1 LLSLKLL
8 LFVLLLLSLA
18 ILGLAAAGHLNID
31 PLPSEAVADRV
42 LVEKSA
48 RRLTLLRGGNALKTY
63 RVALGPAPSG
73 AKEYEGD
80 QRTPE
85 GAYSIDFHKAD
96 SDYHLAL
103 HVSYPEQHDIDRAAL
118 QGLSAG
124 SDIMIHG
131 LPNGRGWIGR
141 FHRRKDWTAGCVA
154 VTNFEIEEIYRAVP
168 DGAPIEIRP

>member
-1 LLSLKLL
+1 LKLL
-8 LFVLLLLSLA
+8 LVFLLLLCLLA
-18 ILGLAAAGHLNID
+18 MGVAAAAYLNFD
-31 PLPSEAVADRV
+31 PLPRDAVADRI

-48 RRLTLLRGGNALKTY
+48 RRLTLMRNGNALKTY
-63 RVALGPAPSG
+63 RVALGRAPIG

-85 GAYSIDFHKAD
+85 GIYSIDFHKPD

-103 HVSYPEQHDIDRAAL
+103 HISYPEQRDIDQAAA

-131 LPNGRGWIGR
+131 LPNGRGWLGR
-141 FHRRKDWTAGCVA
+141 FHRRSDWTAGCVA
-154 VTNFEIEEIYRAVP
+154 VADFEIEEIYRIVP
-168 DGAPIEIRP
+168 DGTPVELRP

>member
-1 LLSLKLL
+1 MAA
-8 LFVLLLLSLA
+8 LA
-18 ILGLAAAGHLNID
+18 VAAFARLNFN
-31 PLPSEAVADRV
+31 PLPRDAVADRV
-42 LVEKSA
+42 LVEKFA
-48 RRLTLLRGGNALKTY
+48 RRLTLLRNGSALKTY
-63 RVALGPAPSG
+63 RVALGRAPAD

-85 GAYSIDFHKAD
+85 GIYSIDFHKPD

-103 HVSYPEQHDIDRAAL
+103 HVSFPEQRDVDRAAA

-141 FHRRKDWTAGCVA
+141 FHRRSDWTAGCIA
-154 VTNFEIEEIYRAVP
+154 ATDFEIEEIYRAVP
-168 DGAPIEIRP
+168 DGTPIEIRP

>member
-1 LLSLKLL
+1 LKLFL
-8 LFVLLLLSLA
+8 LFLLVLCVAALA
-18 ILGLAAAGHLNID
+18 VAAFARLNVN
-31 PLPSEAVADRV
+31 PLPHDAAADRV

-48 RRLTLLRGGNALKTY
+48 RRLTLLKNGSTLKTY
-63 RVALGPAPSG
+63 RVALGHAPIG

-85 GAYSIDFHKAD
+85 GAYTIDFHKPD

-103 HVSYPEQHDIDRAAL
+103 HVSYPEQRDVDRATA

-154 VTNFEIEEIYRAVP
+154 VTDFEIEEIYRAVP
-168 DGAPIEIRP
+168 DGTPIELRP

>member
-1 LLSLKLL
+1 LKLFL
-8 LFVLLLLSLA
+8 LFFLVLCVAALA
-18 ILGLAAAGHLNID
+18 VAAFARLNVN
-31 PLPSEAVADRV
+31 PLPHDAAADRV

-48 RRLTLLRGGNALKTY
+48 RRLTLLKNGSTLKTY
-63 RVALGPAPSG
+63 RVALGHAPVG

-85 GAYSIDFHKAD
+85 GIYAIDFHKPD

-103 HVSYPEQHDIDRAAL
+103 HVSYPEQRDVDRAAA

-154 VTNFEIEEIYRAVP
+154 VTDFEIEEIYRAVP
-168 DGAPIEIRP
+168 DGTPIELRP

>member
-1 LLSLKLL
+1 MKLL
-8 LFVLLLLSLA
+8 LVFLALLC
-18 ILGLAAAGHLNID
+18 LAALGIVAAAHLNVD
-31 PLPSEAVADRV
+31 ALPRDAIADRV

-48 RRLTLLRGGNALKTY
+48 RRLTLLSNGKTLKIY
-63 RVALGPAPSG
+63 RVALGRAPSG

-85 GAYSIDFHKAD
+85 GIYTIDFHKPD

-103 HVSYPEQHDIDRAAL
+103 HISYPEQHDIDRAAL
-118 QGLSAG
+118 EGLSAG

-141 FHRRKDWTAGCVA
+141 FHRRNDWTAGCVA
-154 VTNFEIEEIYRAVP
+154 VADFEIEEIYRSVP
-168 DGAPIEIRP
+168 DGTPIELRP

>member
-1 LLSLKLL
+1 MKLL
-8 LFVLLLLSLA
+8 LLFLLLLC
-18 ILGLAAAGHLNID
+18 LAAIGVAAVAQLNID
-31 PLPSEAVADRV
+31 PLPREAVADRV

-48 RRLTLLRGGNALKTY
+48 RRLTLLRNGSTLKTY
-63 RVALGPAPSG
+63 RVALGRAPVG

-85 GAYSIDFHKAD
+85 GVYSIDFHKPD

-103 HVSYPEQHDIDRAAL
+103 HVSYPEQRDIDRAAA

-141 FHRRKDWTAGCVA
+141 FHHREDWTVGCVA
-154 VTNFEIEEIYRAVP
+154 VTDFEIEEIFRAVP
-168 DGAPIEIRP
+168 DGTPIEIRP

>member
-1 LLSLKLL
+1 VACSKLL
-8 LFVLLLLSLA
+8 LAFLLILCVAALA
-18 ILGLAAAGHLNID
+18 VMAAAYLNLH
-31 PLPSEAVADRV
+31 PLSRDAVADRI

-48 RRLTLLRGGNALKTY
+48 RRLTLLRGNATLKIY
-63 RVALGPAPSG
+63 RVALGRAPVG

-85 GAYSIDFHKAD
+85 GIYSIDFHKAD

-103 HVSYPEQHDIDRAAL
+103 HISYPEQRDIDRAAT

-131 LPNGRGWIGR
+131 LPNGRNWIGA
-141 FHRRKDWTAGCVA
+141 FHRRTDWTAGCIA
-154 VTNFEIEEIYRAVP
+154 VTDFEIEEIFRAVP
-168 DGAPIEIRP
+168 DGTPIEIRP

>member
-1 LLSLKLL
+1 MKVLLILL
-8 LFVLLLLSLA
+8 LV
-18 ILGLAAAGHLNID
+18 ICVAAAGVAGFAYWNVN
-31 PLPSEAVADRV
+31 PLPRDAVPDRI
-42 LVEKSA
+42 LVEKAA
-48 RRLTLLRGGNALKTY
+48 RRLTLFQNGRALKNY
-63 RVALGPAPSG
+63 SVALGRAPVG
-73 AKEYEGD
+73 AKKYEGD

-85 GAYSIDFHKAD
+85 GIYSIDFHKAD

-103 HVSYPEQHDIDRAAL
+103 HISYPDQHDADRAAL

-141 FHRRKDWTAGCVA
+141 FHRRSDWTAGCIA

-168 DGAPIEIRP
+168 DGTRVELRP

>member
-1 LLSLKLL
+1 LKLL
-8 LFVLLLLSLA
+8 LIVLLVICLVTV
-18 ILGLAAAGHLNID
+18 GLAAAAYFNVT
-31 PLPSEAVADRV
+31 PLPRDAVADRIV
-42 LVEKSA
+42 VEKAA
-48 RRLTLLRGGNALKTY
+48 RRLTLFRNGQALKSY
-63 RVALGPAPSG
+63 SVALGRAPVG

-85 GAYSIDFHKAD
+85 GSYKVDFHKPD

-103 HVSYPEQHDIDRAAL
+103 HISYPEQHDIDRAAV

-141 FHRRKDWTAGCVA
+141 FHRRSDWTAGCVA
-154 VTNFEIEEIYRAVP
+154 VANFEIEEIYRAVP
-168 DGAPIEIRP
+168 DGTPVELRP

>member
-1 LLSLKLL
+1 MKLL
-8 LFVLLLLSLA
+8 LILFLA
-18 ILGLAAAGHLNID
+18 VCLIAIGVAAAAYVNFN
-31 PLPSEAVADRV
+31 PLPRDAVADRV
-42 LVEKSA
+42 VVEKSA
-48 RRLTLLRGGNALKTY
+48 RRLTLMRNRAVLKSY
-63 RVALGPAPSG
+63 RVALGRAPVG

-85 GAYSIDFHKAD
+85 GIYTIDFHKPD

-103 HVSYPEQHDIDRAAL
+103 HVSYPEQRDIERAAT

-141 FHRRKDWTAGCVA
+141 FHRRNDWTAGCVA
-154 VTNFEIEEIYRAVP
+154 VADFEIEEIYRVVP
-168 DGAPIEIRP
+168 DGVTIELRP

>member
-1 LLSLKLL
+1 LKLL
-8 LFVLLLLSLA
+8 LFFLLLLC
-18 ILGLAAAGHLNID
+18 AAALGVAAYARLNFN
-31 PLPSEAVADRV
+31 PLPHDAVADRV
-42 LVEKSA
+42 LVEKSV
-48 RRLTLLRGGNALKTY
+48 RQLRLLRNGNALKTY
-63 RVALGPAPSG
+63 GVALGRAPIG

-85 GAYSIDFHKAD
+85 GTYTIDFHKPD

-103 HVSYPEQHDIDRAAL
+103 HVSYPEQRDVDRAAA

-141 FHRRKDWTAGCVA
+141 FHRRSDWTAGCVA
-154 VTNFEIEEIYRAVP
+154 VTDFEIEEIYRAVP
-168 DGAPIEIRP
+168 DGTPIEIRP

>member
-1 LLSLKLL
+1 M
-8 LFVLLLLSLA
+8 
-18 ILGLAAAGHLNID
+18 
-31 PLPSEAVADRV
+31 

-48 RRLTLLRGGNALKTY
+48 RRLTLLKSGITLKTY
-63 RVALGPAPSG
+63 RVALGRAPVG

-85 GAYSIDFHKAD
+85 GTYAIDFHKPD

-103 HVSYPEQHDIDRAAL
+103 HVSYPEQRDVDRAAA

-141 FHRRKDWTAGCVA
+141 FHRRNDWTAGCVA
-154 VTNFEIEEIYRAVP
+154 VTDFEIEEIYRAVP
-168 DGAPIEIRP
+168 DGTPIELRP

>member
-1 LLSLKLL
+1 MKLL
-8 LFVLLLLSLA
+8 AIVVLVVCLVA
-18 ILGLAAAGHLNID
+18 VALAAAAYLNFA
-31 PLPSEAVADRV
+31 PLPRDAVADRV

-48 RRLTLLRGGNALKTY
+48 RRLTLFRNGTVLKSY
-63 RVALGPAPSG
+63 RVALGREPVG
-73 AKEYEGD
+73 AKEHEGD

-85 GAYSIDFHKAD
+85 GIYRIDFHKPD

-103 HVSYPEQHDIDRAAL
+103 HISYPEQHDIDRAAL

-141 FHRRKDWTAGCVA
+141 FHRRSDWTAGCVA
-154 VTNFEIEEIYRAVP
+154 VTNFEIAEIYRAVP
-168 DGAPIEIRP
+168 DGTPVELRP

>member
-1 LLSLKLL
+1 LKLL
-8 LFVLLLLSLA
+8 LFFLLVLC
-18 ILGLAAAGHLNID
+18 LAAIGVAAAAYLNFD
-31 PLPSEAVADRV
+31 PLPHDAVADHV

-48 RRLTLLRGGNALKTY
+48 RRLTLLRNGATLKTY
-63 RVALGPAPSG
+63 RVALGRAPNG

-85 GAYSIDFHKAD
+85 GIYSIDFHKPD

-103 HVSYPEQHDIDRAAL
+103 HVSYPEQRDIDRAGA

-141 FHRRKDWTAGCVA
+141 FHRRNDWTAGCIA
-154 VTNFEIEEIYRAVP
+154 VTDFEIEEIYRAVP
-168 DGAPIEIRP
+168 DGAPIELRP

>member
-1 LLSLKLL
+1 LKLFL
-8 LFVLLLLSLA
+8 LFLLVLCVAALA
-18 ILGLAAAGHLNID
+18 VAAAAYLNFD
-31 PLPSEAVADRV
+31 PLPRDAVADRV

-48 RRLTLLRGGNALKTY
+48 RRLTLLKNGGTLKTY
-63 RVALGPAPSG
+63 RVALGRAPIG

-85 GAYSIDFHKAD
+85 GIYSIDSHKPD

-103 HVSYPEQHDIDRAAL
+103 HVSYPEQRDIDRAGA

-141 FHRRKDWTAGCVA
+141 FHRRTDWTAGCVA
-154 VTNFEIEEIYRAVP
+154 VTDFEIEEIYRAVP
-168 DGAPIEIRP
+168 DGTPIELRP

>member
-1 LLSLKLL
+1 LKLVL
-8 LFVLLLLSLA
+8 LFILVVLIA
-18 ILGLAAAGHLNID
+18 ALGVVAAAYLNIN
-31 PLPSEAVADRV
+31 PLPRDAVADRV

-48 RRLTLLRGGNALKTY
+48 RRLTLLREGKTLKTY
-63 RVALGPAPSG
+63 RMALGREPTG
-73 AKEYEGD
+73 AKEFEGD

-85 GAYSIDFHKAD
+85 GIYSIDFHKPD

-141 FHRRKDWTAGCVA
+141 FHRRQDWTAGCVA
-154 VTNFEIEEIYRAVP
+154 VTDFEIEEIYRAVP
-168 DGAPIEIRP
+168 DGTPIEIRP